1 MNQADWQPNSL
12 ERTCL
17 SHLDSPENW
26 ENILKR
32 PIPPQTQILPWTPF
46 LKIFAFNLLL
56 FTVVLGAL
64 LTVILVG
71 TSGPQSLSE
80 DLPIFIGFVLTS
92 ASFVAAYSTHL
103 YRRSWNRRAK
113 SLNN

>member
-1 MNQADWQPNSL
+1 MNQADWQPNS
-12 ERTCL
+12 
-17 SHLDSPENW
+17 PENW
-26 ENILKR
+26 ETILKR

-46 LKIFAFNLLL
+46 LKIFALNLLL

-71 TSGPQSLSE
+71 TSGPQALSE
-80 DLPIFIGFVLTS
+80 DLPILIGFILIS
-92 ASFVAAYSTHL
+92 ASFVATYSTHL

-113 SLNN
+113 SLRN

>member
-32 PIPPQTQILPWTPF
+32 PIPPQTEILPWTPF
-46 LKIFAFNLLL
+46 LIIFGFNLLL

-64 LTVILVG
+64 LSVILVG
-71 TSGPQSLSE
+71 TSGPQALAE
-80 DLPIFIGFVLTS
+80 DLPILIGFILIS
-92 ASFVAAYSTHL
+92 ATGVAAYSTHL

-113 SLNN
+113 SLN

>member
-17 SHLDSPENW
+17 THLDSPENW

-32 PIPPQTQILPWTPF
+32 PIPPQTEILPWTPF
-46 LKIFAFNLLL
+46 LKIFGFNLLL

-64 LTVILVG
+64 LSVILVG
-71 TSGPQSLSE
+71 TSGPQALAE
-80 DLPIFIGFVLTS
+80 DLPILIGFILVS
-92 ASFVAAYSTHL
+92 ACGVAAYSTHL

-113 SLNN
+113 SLTS